1 MIVLKRIRHDGE
13 EVEIGVPVTNV
24 SEVTQHKD
32 AENRV
37 WVKYWNGQEIR
48 SMVVAGTVREVAA
61 QVNQAR
67 RGIPK

>member
-1 MIVLKRIRHDGE
+1 MIVLKRITQEGE
-13 EVEIGVPVTNV
+13 EVDIGVPVTNI
-24 SEVTQHKD
+24 SEVSPHKD

-48 SMVVAGTVREVAA
+48 SMVIAGTVREVAEL
-61 QVNQAR
+61 VHQAR